1 MVEQRQAEEEGGI
14 EALMFEGDETPVL
27 LRRPV
32 IAALVVGFAML
43 VGLYFGVSSYFG
55 LSTEI
60 DAEPFQEFV
69 ERQGAL
75 GPVVFILIMAL
86 SVLIAPIPNAP
97 IFFAAGLA
105 WGPFL
110 GTVYSLAGLLLG
122 SAAAFWLSRR
132 LGRKWLPRLVGR
144 RIAARTDG
152 LAETMGGK
160 VVFFAR
166 MLPVINFDWLS
177 FIAGVTAIK
186 FRTFFIASALG
197 MVIPT
202 GAAVVAGDG
211 LGRDFRITAAAI
223 GAWLGGVLLSAL
235 YYGWRG
241 ARYRSR
247 RRNERARAASQ
258 ATTGEQ
264 AVR

>member
-1 MVEQRQAEEEGGI
+1 MPDDAGGEEQLAL
-14 EALMFEGDETPVL
+14 EALMFEGDEPPML

-32 IAALVVGFAML
+32 IAGMVAGFALL
-43 VGLYFGVSSYFG
+43 VGLYFVASSYFG
-55 LSTEI
+55 FSTEI

-75 GPVVFILIMAL
+75 GPIVFILIMAL
-86 SVLIAPIPNAP
+86 SVLVAPIPNAP

-105 WGPFL
+105 WGPVL
-110 GTVYSLAGLLLG
+110 GTVYSLVGLLIG
-122 SAAAFWLSRR
+122 SAAAFWLSRK

-144 RIAARTDG
+144 RIAERTDA
-152 LAETMGGK
+152 LAETMGGR

-186 FRTFFIASALG
+186 FRTFFVASALG

-223 GAWLGGVLLSAL
+223 GVWLGGVLLSAL

-247 RRNERARAASQ
+247 RKNERALAARQ
-258 ATTGEQ
+258 AATGEQ
-264 AVR
+264 AAP